1 MKANVAGANLWRDR
15 EEGIKSE
22 KWMVRDRDGVVRH
35 ARDILVQDNRDLPSS
50 TYVSWPGG
58 FKDEWIMVSVLMQF
72 AI

>member
-1 MKANVAGANLWRDR
+1 MEGQRGRDKIR
-15 EEGIKSE
+15 EVDGEG
-22 KWMVRDRDGVVRH
+22 DGVVRH

-58 FKDEWIMVSVLMQF
+58 FQDEWIMVSVLMQF